1 MILGRERTILAPAN
15 ERRQQAMRKMNKKDR
30 GFEAQSVKQ
39 NNLLDDEDFAYYCWT
54 LPLFG
59 E

>member
-1 MILGRERTILAPAN
+1 
-15 ERRQQAMRKMNKKDR
+15 MRKMNKLDR
-30 GFEAQSVKQ
+30 GFEAAGVKQ
-39 NNLLDDEDFAYYCWT
+39 NNLLDDKDFAYYCWT

>member
-1 MILGRERTILAPAN
+1 
-15 ERRQQAMRKMNKKDR
+15 MRKMNKKDR

-39 NNLLDDEDFAYYCWT
+39 NNLLDDKDFAYYCWT

>member
-1 MILGRERTILAPAN
+1 MILAGKRTILTPAN
-15 ERRQQAMRKMNKKDR
+15 ERRQQAMFKMNKQDR
-30 GFEAQSVKQ
+30 GFEAKSVKQ
-39 NNLLDDEDFAYYCWT
+39 NNLLDDKDFAYYCWT